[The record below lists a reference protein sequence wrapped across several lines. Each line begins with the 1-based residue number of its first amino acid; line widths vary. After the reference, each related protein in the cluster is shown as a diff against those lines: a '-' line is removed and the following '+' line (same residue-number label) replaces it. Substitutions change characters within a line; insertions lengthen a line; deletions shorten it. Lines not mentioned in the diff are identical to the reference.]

1 MNVLDLYSPFKNM
14 HFSYTLFASAHSK
27 SGTSQVEK
35 LGKEENPVQSPCLN
49 VYTK

>member
-27 SGTSQVEK
+27 SGTSQVENWEK
-35 LGKEENPVQSPCLN
+35 KKTLYSLPA
-49 VYTK
+49 